1 MSRETSPEMWPKK
14 SPEKSPEKRRANLD
28 SHLAAEQGSTVAS
41 TPAASMSAPGLESMS
56 STALGTQN
64 PQTVGFGD
72 QAGQEFDLE
81 LRTRCPS
88 CHRKFGLD
96 LNMLAK
102 LFDARA
108 DRAEF
113 SCSKCH
119 SSFFVLL
126 ADVANMAD
134 LTPSDSQALMVPSFL
149 DVTQSL
155 IPSSIEPEKITERE
169 TPVGGGL
176 PQRKAAEP
184 MPLREAFRLPNPSPE
199 RDHRVPEVGAVL
211 PKKKGEPKGDHEKEC
226 PRCSALNALVST
238 ECVRCGIV
246 FDRVID
252 VRIEDELAL
261 GGSREMAA
269 LWDHVMED
277 YEDLVRHE
285 RFVAASSETN
295 GLAYASKKYGQIL
308 IASPQDPIARN
319 MRNRIVALVSAQA
332 EKSGFPLQFQMGFRV
347 PKLNSMAIFMGSL
360 LTVWGLMMPQI
371 RNLAEI
377 GIAMLALSIG
387 IRIALMRRV

>member
-1 MSRETSPEMWPKK
+1 MSQEMSPEAHQVDH
-14 SPEKSPEKRRANLD
+14 SVGHVGDHSIDRGEE
-28 SHLAAEQGSTVAS
+28 AS
-41 TPAASMSAPGLESMS
+41 
-56 STALGTQN
+56 
-64 PQTVGFGD
+64 
-72 QAGQEFDLE
+72 LE

-96 LNMLAK
+96 LGMLAK
-102 LFDARA
+102 LFDAQA

-113 SCSKCH
+113 SCSQCQ
-119 SSFFVLL
+119 SAFFVLL
-126 ADVANMAD
+126 SDIANMAD
-134 LTPSDSQALMVPSFL
+134 LTPPPGAAADGQALMVPSFL

-155 IPSSIEPEKITERE
+155 MTHSVASEPGPDLT
-169 TPVGGGL
+169 TPASKVE

-184 MPLREAFRLPNPSPE
+184 VPLRETFRLPNARPE
-199 RDHRVPEVGAVL
+199 HQARGPISGAVL
-211 PKKKGEPKGDHEKEC
+211 PNKKGETKNEHEKEC

-295 GLAYASKKYGQIL
+295 ALAYASKKYGHIL

-319 MRNRIVALVSAQA
+319 MRNRIVGLVSAQA

-347 PKLNSMAIFMGSL
+347 PKLNSMAIFMGSM

-387 IRIALMRRV
+387 IRIALMRRA

>member
-1 MSRETSPEMWPKK
+1 MSQDLSRSEIQT
-14 SPEKSPEKRRANLD
+14 
-28 SHLAAEQGSTVAS
+28 QST
-41 TPAASMSAPGLESMS
+41 
-56 STALGTQN
+56 
-64 PQTVGFGD
+64 D
-72 QAGQEFDLE
+72 QAPQVPGARLPNASEASVSSGLGLD

-96 LNMLAK
+96 LSMLAK
-102 LFDARA
+102 LFDAET

-113 SCSKCH
+113 SCSSCH
-119 SSFFVLL
+119 TSFFVLL
-126 ADVANMAD
+126 SDVAAMAD
-134 LTPSDSQALMVPSFL
+134 LPVKEGSTGEPQTLMVPSFI

-155 IPSSIEPEKITERE
+155 ISGNSSAEFASMNPATSASSDPAKQEA
-169 TPVGGGL
+169 
-176 PQRKAAEP
+176 PQYGAGVAKKAAEP
-184 MPLREAFRLPNPSPE
+184 MPLRETFRLPEVTPN
-199 RDHRVPEVGAVL
+199 RKQHVPAVGAIL
-211 PKKKGEPKGDHEKEC
+211 PTRKGEPKGEHEKEC
-226 PRCSALNALVST
+226 PRCSALNALAST

-246 FDRVID
+246 FERVID

-285 RFVAASSETN
+285 RFVAASTETN
-295 GLAYASKKYGQIL
+295 ALAYASKKYGHIL
-308 IASPQDPIARN
+308 IASPQDAIARR
-319 MRNRIVALVSAQA
+319 MRTRIVGLVSAQA
-332 EKSGFPLQFQMGFRV
+332 EKAGFPLQFHMGFRV

-377 GIAMLALSIG
+377 GIAMLALTIG
-387 IRIALMRRV
+387 IRIALMRRA

>member
-1 MSRETSPEMWPKK
+1 MSQEMSPE
-14 SPEKSPEKRRANLD
+14 
-28 SHLAAEQGSTVAS
+28 
-41 TPAASMSAPGLESMS
+41 
-56 STALGTQN
+56 TQN
-64 PQTVGFGD
+64 VGHSVGHNVGH
-72 QAGQEFDLE
+72 AGESGPEMSLE

-96 LNMLAK
+96 LDMLAK
-102 LFDARA
+102 LFDAQA

-113 SCSKCH
+113 SCSQCQ
-119 SSFFVLL
+119 SAFFVLL
-126 ADVANMAD
+126 SDIANMAD
-134 LTPSDSQALMVPSFL
+134 LTPPPGAAADAQALMVPSFL

-155 IPSSIEPEKITERE
+155 MTHSVDSEIAPDLTTPASKIE
-169 TPVGGGL
+169 

-184 MPLREAFRLPNPSPE
+184 VPLRETFRLPNARPE
-199 RDHRVPEVGAVL
+199 PQMRGPISGAVL
-211 PKKKGEPKGDHEKEC
+211 PNKKGEGAGHAKGEHEKEC

-285 RFVAASSETN
+285 RFVAACSETN
-295 GLAYASKKYGQIL
+295 ALAYASKKYGHIL

-319 MRNRIVALVSAQA
+319 MRNRIVGLVSAQA

-347 PKLNSMAIFMGSL
+347 PKLNSMAIFMGSM

-387 IRIALMRRV
+387 IRIALMRRA